1 MPDQKR
7 QGVSSTKNG
16 DQLSE
21 ALFTVL
27 YKRLGFS
34 STEVTV

>member
-7 QGVSSTKNG
+7 QGVSSTKDG
-16 DQLSE
+16 DLFSE
-21 ALFTVL
+21 VLFTVL
-27 YKRLGFS
+27 YKRPGFS

>member
-7 QGVSSTKNG
+7 QGVSSTKDG
-16 DQLSE
+16 DFCSE
-21 ALFTVL
+21 ALFTVF
-27 YKRLGFS
+27 YQRLGFS